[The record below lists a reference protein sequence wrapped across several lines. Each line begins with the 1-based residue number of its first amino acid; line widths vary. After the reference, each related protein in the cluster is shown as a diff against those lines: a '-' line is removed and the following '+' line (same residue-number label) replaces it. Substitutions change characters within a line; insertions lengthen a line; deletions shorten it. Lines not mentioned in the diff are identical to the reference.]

1 MELKLNIS
9 FKEIMSLVK
18 QLPENQLII
27 LKKEIEFKENTSKI
41 NSDFKEFLL
50 KGPVFDS
57 SQIKKIKKTRE
68 EINKW
73 REN

>member
-27 LKKEIEFKENTSKI
+27 LKKEIEFKAQVKKQMIEAGEYISLLLFI
-41 NSDFKEFLL
+41 SFL
-50 KGPVFDS
+50 
-57 SQIKKIKKTRE
+57 
-68 EINKW
+68 
-73 REN
+73 